1 MKMHQIG
8 KSIKIKLA
16 EVSFSFQILHPTTN
30 LHQSSGLTTDPVT
43 DSAS

>member
-1 MKMHQIG
+1 MHQIG

-16 EVSFSFQILHPTTN
+16 EVSFSFQIIHPTTN
-30 LHQSSGLTTDPVT
+30 LRQSSRLTTDQAT